1 MARFW
6 QHMASSPGAFP
17 VKAPLAQTAQ
27 DRSEV
32 YSELAKVEKASR
44 PLAAQQEAAKDSWH
58 FLEVGPEGQ
67 EEGSAEVLLERK
79 SSQRQGAAGKQSHG
93 IAWEMPSEVERYSSQ
108 VLRPVFDAVKTAM
121 DGQGAGLVVASH
133 SIGLGPKNALRLVM
147 ALAMRAARES
157 WRVAIVGDHG
167 VAGDSLLPTAPGW
180 LDYLQGQ
187 CDFQDALHPWRH
199 GNVAWIP
206 QGRQLNTE
214 EPAFFRHSPGSW
226 VRELKKQY
234 PAVLLVCG
242 AAGEDSILSTV
253 ARMGDGVL
261 LLATF
266 HEGKNLYRQQ
276 DDWARLGV
284 PFLGQMVIPETFSA
298 CATRHRD

>member
-6 QHMASSPGAFP
+6 QHMASTPGAIP
-17 VKAPLAQTAQ
+17 VTVPPVHTVQDKA
-27 DRSEV
+27 EF
-32 YSELAKVEKASR
+32 YSEPAKVEQSTR
-44 PLAAQQEAAKDSWH
+44 PLGGQQEGAKGAWH

-67 EEGSAEVLLERK
+67 EEGTVEVLLERK
-79 SSQRQGAAGKQSHG
+79 ASQRQGGGGKQSHG
-93 IAWEMPSEVERYSSQ
+93 IVWDMPNEVERYPSQ
-108 VLRPVFDAVKTAM
+108 VLRPMFDAVKTAM
-121 DGQGAGLVVASH
+121 DGQGTGLVVASH
-133 SIGLGPKNALRLVM
+133 SIGLGPRNALRLVM
-147 ALAMRAARES
+147 ALAMRAAREA

-167 VAGDSLLPTAPGW
+167 VAGDSLLPSAPGW

-187 CDFQDALHPWRH
+187 CDFQDILHPWRQ
-199 GNVAWIP
+199 GNVAWVP

-214 EPAFFRHSPGSW
+214 EPAFFRHSPASW

-234 PAVLLVCG
+234 PAILLVCG
-242 AAGEDSILSTV
+242 AAEDDSLLSTV

-276 DDWARLGV
+276 DDWARQGV
-284 PFLGQMVIPETFSA
+284 PFLGQMVIPEAFSA
-298 CATRHRD
+298 CATRNRD